1 MRWEKEGPLGAQLP
15 VSASVVRGYDIVVG
29 GDVGIDRLVTDLE
42 DAPDAADRHSPAII
56 FTSLLV
62 GGDEGARGQVP
73 AFEEVI
79 IEEGLQRHGID
90 VRPILIA
97 SKRSRSQLLHAAPC
111 QTGRRQSRVRL
122 TTFRCQAHR
131 LSRLETERLAQGPKP
146 NLPLD
151 PIVWASSAKRRT
163 PE

>member
-1 MRWEKEGPLGAQLP
+1 MCWEKKCPLSAQLP

-29 GDVGIDRLVTDLE
+29 GNVGIDRLVTDLE
-42 DAPDAADRHSPAII
+42 DAPDAAADRHSPAII

-97 SKRSRSQLLHAAPC
+97 SKRPEVKDQEASCYMQRPV
-111 QTGRRQSRVRL
+111 RQEDDKAGS
-122 TTFRCQAHR
+122 
-131 LSRLETERLAQGPKP
+131 G
-146 NLPLD
+146 
-151 PIVWASSAKRRT
+151 
-163 PE
+163 